1 MVIAEALPQHG
12 HIKTRPLFTKPK
24 HHTARAT
31 RAVPLRLHDLEF
43 GLYQVFV
50 VSKGNTV

>member
-12 HIKTRPLFTKPK
+12 HIKTPLFTK

-31 RAVPLRLHDLEF
+31 RAVPLRLHDLGF
-43 GLYQVFV
+43 GLYQVLA